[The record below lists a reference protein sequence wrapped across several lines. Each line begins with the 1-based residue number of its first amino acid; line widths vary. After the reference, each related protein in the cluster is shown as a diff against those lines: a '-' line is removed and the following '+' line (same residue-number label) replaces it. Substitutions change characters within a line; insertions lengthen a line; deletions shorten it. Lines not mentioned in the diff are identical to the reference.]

1 MKLRFDEETWTQL
14 EEYLKVAHLCGENA
28 GQLHGF
34 ARGVAQRTVASMG
47 DDRDVAPSEAA
58 HALAIMS
65 ALRNSSH
72 DAARGFAAATARID
86 ELIRQLEPA
95 LGKPR
100 TRQKNPNPTAPPTP
114 DE

>member
-1 MKLRFDEETWTQL
+1 MKLRFDEETWAQL

-58 HALAIMS
+58 HALAILA
-65 ALRNSSH
+65 ALRNRSH

-100 TRQKNPNPTAPPTP
+100 TRQKNPNTTALPTP

>member
-1 MKLRFDEETWTQL
+1 MKLRFDEETWAQL

-28 GQLHGF
+28 GELHGF
-34 ARGVAQRTVASMG
+34 ARGVVQRTVASMG
-47 DDRDVAPSEAA
+47 GERDVAPPEAA
-58 HALAIMS
+58 HALAILG

-86 ELIRQLEPA
+86 DLIRQFEPA

-100 TRQKNPNPTAPPTP
+100 TRQKPPNTTALPTP